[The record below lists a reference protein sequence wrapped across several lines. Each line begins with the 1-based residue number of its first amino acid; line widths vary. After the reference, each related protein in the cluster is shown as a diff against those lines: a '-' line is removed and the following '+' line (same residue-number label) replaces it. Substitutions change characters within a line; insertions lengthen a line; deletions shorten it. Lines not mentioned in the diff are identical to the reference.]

1 MADQSPITLLPTLV
15 GADPVAGPLRDVA
28 ALFADEL
35 SEVRFPDLDAKI
47 LNAAIGDVEKAF
59 AEVARLE
66 AAVTEARRKLDES
79 HDVLVH
85 KASRGLAYARV
96 FADSDTELLGRLDGI
111 TLPRSRRGA
120 AAPAAAA
127 DAPKKRGRKPNAPA
141 ETLFNGS
148 SSSSNDSTLPTDAA
162 ADSSDDVVAHA
173 AE

>member
-1 MADQSPITLLPTLV
+1 MADQNPITLLPSLV
-15 GADPVAGPLRDVA
+15 GADPVAAPLRDVA

-35 SEVRFPDLDAKI
+35 SDVRFPDLDAKI

-66 AAVTEARRKLDES
+66 AVVTEARRKLDES

-85 KASRGLAYARV
+85 KAARGLAYARV
-96 FADSDTELLGRLDGI
+96 FADSDAELLARLDAI
-111 TLPRSRRGA
+111 TLPRSRRGGA
-120 AAPAAAA
+120 ALVPAA

-148 SSSSNDSTLPTDAA
+148 SSANDSTLPSDTSVDI
-162 ADSSDDVVAHA
+162 DDVVAHA